1 MPTFRL
7 SFWQPCRLR
16 LTSDSLSTC
25 NVRKSHLHSV
35 FPKIHTI
42 HGFASS
48 KCSASF
54 WQNNTVFTRV
64 MNLHSFF
71 FFPEKLTSI
80 KGRVH
85 YVEEKKVKK
94 VITAKISHDGIKK
107 TVQLLLAF
115 NLVAG
120 LQSLYSR
127 SSLSPKENCP
137 CFGPRN
143 AQRRFFVAQSCTC
156 SFHTAKT
163 PAVRKQ
169 RAKGLS
175 ATLFRPPFAHDWCP
189 GACSAAMQIAHAQAN
204 VHR

>member
-25 NVRKSHLHSV
+25 NVRHSV

-71 FFPEKLTSI
+71 FPEKLTSI

-107 TVQLLLAF
+107 SCPTTASFQFSGRTTEPLFEKFTLPKRKL
-115 NLVAG
+115 
-120 LQSLYSR
+120 SLFW
-127 SSLSPKENCP
+127 P
-137 CFGPRN
+137 
-143 AQRRFFVAQSCTC
+143 
-156 SFHTAKT
+156 AKC
-163 PAVRKQ
+163 
-169 RAKGLS
+169 
-175 ATLFRPPFAHDWCP
+175 AT
-189 GACSAAMQIAHAQAN
+189 
-204 VHR
+204 